1 MSDSP
6 LSDGSTVTLTSI
18 AALRARLAPRRGQGT
33 GIGFVPT
40 MGALH
45 EGHATLIREARR
57 GNDFVVVSIFVNPL
71 QFDRKDDMDHYPR
84 TLESD
89 TALCRD
95 LGVDAVFAPSAS
107 EMYPEPPEMAIQ
119 LSQLGRHLCG
129 ASRPGHFEGVA
140 TVVLKLLQ
148 IVQPDRAYFGEKDAQ
163 QLAVIRRLVADFN
176 LPVEIVGI
184 PTVREPDGLAMSS
197 RNRRLSP
204 SGRIA
209 ALALVRALTAARQA
223 IEAGERSPQA
233 IRAIAAGQVVPDGN
247 MRLDLDYLEIVD
259 PRTMQPVVEVTGP
272 VLVAGALWVDGVR
285 LIDNL
290 TARPGGSPVVQD

>member
-1 MSDSP
+1 MNDSP
-6 LSDGSTVTLTSI
+6 TVTLTTI
-18 AALRARLAPRRGQGT
+18 AALRAHLAPFRQAGT
-33 GIGFVPT
+33 SIGFVPT

-45 EGHATLIREARR
+45 EGHAALIREARR
-57 GNDFVVVSIFVNPL
+57 GNDCVAVSIFVNPL
-71 QFDRKDDMDHYPR
+71 QFDRKDDLDHYPR
-84 TLESD
+84 TLDSD
-89 TALCRD
+89 LALCRD
-95 LGVDAVFAPSAS
+95 LGVDTVFAPTAA
-107 EMYPEPPEMAIQ
+107 EMYPEPPVMTVHVGE
-119 LSQLGRHLCG
+119 LGRHLCG

-163 QLAVIRRLVADFN
+163 QLAVIRRLVTDFN
-176 LPVEIVGI
+176 LPVEVVGM

-204 SGRIA
+204 AGRTA

-223 IEAGERSPQA
+223 IEAGERSPLA
-233 IRAIAAGQVVPDGN
+233 ITAIASGQVVPDGN
-247 MRLDLDYLEIVD
+247 VRVDLDYLEVVD
-259 PRTMQPVVEVTGP
+259 PRTMQPVEEVAGP

-290 TARPGGSPVVQD
+290 TAQPTPAPVVLG

>member
-1 MSDSP
+1 MNDSP
-6 LSDGSTVTLTSI
+6 TVTLTSV
-18 AALRARLAPRRGQGT
+18 AALRTRLAPPRRLGAS
-33 GIGFVPT
+33 IGFVPT

-45 EGHATLIREARR
+45 EGHAALIREARR
-57 GNDFVVVSIFVNPL
+57 GNDCVAVSIFVNPL
-71 QFDRKDDMDHYPR
+71 QFDRKDDLDHYPR

-89 TALCRD
+89 VALCRA
-95 LGVDAVFAPSAS
+95 LGVDAVFAPPAS
-107 EMYPEPPEMAIQ
+107 EMYPERPEMTIQ
-119 LSQLGRHLCG
+119 VGTLGRHLCG

-163 QLAVIRRLVADFN
+163 QLAVIRRLVTDFN
-176 LPVEIVGI
+176 LPVEVVGM

-204 SGRIA
+204 AGRTA

-223 IEAGERSPQA
+223 IEAGERSPAA
-233 IRAIAAGQVVPDGN
+233 ISAMATRQVPADGTV
-247 MRLDLDYLEIVD
+247 RVDYLEVVD
-259 PRTMQPVVEVTGP
+259 LRTMQPVEAVTGL
-272 VLVAGALWVDGVR
+272 VLVAGAMWVDGVR

-290 TARPGGSPVVQD
+290 TARVQYPRHSAS

>member
-1 MSDSP
+1 MYGSP
-6 LSDGSTVTLTSI
+6 TVTLTSV
-18 AALRARLAPRRGQGT
+18 AALRAHLAPLRHTGT
-33 GIGFVPT
+33 SVGFVPT

-57 GNDFVVVSIFVNPL
+57 GNGCAVVSIFVNPL
-71 QFDRKDDMDHYPR
+71 QFDRTDDLDHYPR
-84 TLESD
+84 ALESD
-89 TALCRD
+89 VALCRT
-95 LGVDAVFAPSAS
+95 LGVDAVFAPPAS
-107 EMYPEPPEMAIQ
+107 EMYPEPPEMTIQ
-119 LSQLGRHLCG
+119 VGTLGRHLCG
-129 ASRPGHFEGVA
+129 TSRPGHFEGVA

-163 QLAVIRRLVADFN
+163 QLAVIRRLVTDFN

-204 SGRIA
+204 AGRTA

-223 IEAGERSPQA
+223 IEAGERSPA
-233 IRAIAAGQVVPDGN
+233 AVRAMATRQVPADGTV
-247 MRLDLDYLEIVD
+247 RVDYLEVVD
-259 PRTMQPVVEVTGP
+259 PRTMQPVQAVAGP
-272 VLVAGALWVDGVR
+272 VLVAGAMWVDGVR

-290 TARPGGSPVVQD
+290 TAQPGGTPGVSA